1 MSLRNRMEALLTI
14 AAITVVIVSAK
25 PACAADT
32 FGYAATSKAPFSY
45 IDISATGA
53 AVLSGQ
59 DDSTAILALPFS
71 FHFYGKDYTNLCVS
85 TNGIASFG
93 GCTNDDL
100 TNLDLTAQSPA
111 GNLPLIAPLWMD
123 MTFAIPG
130 SGSIHYQSL
139 GTAGERQF
147 VVQWHRAFALNLP
160 TPFEF
165 QLILFEG
172 SGNIQ
177 FQYKTVE
184 NSSAAVS
191 KGAGATV
198 GIRGASGHANGNN
211 LQWSYNAPVLNNGES
226 ILYVGDVTP
235 PSIVP
240 VVSGTLGN
248 NGWYTGN
255 VGIHWNVS
263 DSESGIASKQ
273 DCDDSALQSDTSGT
287 TLECRATNNSGK
299 SSSAQVTIKLDKTR
313 PAISGM
319 PTECRLWPPT
329 NKLVQVAVISAAD
342 ALSRI
347 VPSSFQVSVT
357 SSNIVRTVQE
367 PDVVLTRS
375 GDQYILQVRS
385 STTGNAA
392 TRLYSIHASVQDRAG
407 NTKDLDASC
416 VVGKP

>member
-1 MSLRNRMEALLTI
+1 MTLRNRIEALLTI

-25 PACAADT
+25 PACAADA
-32 FGYAATSKAPFSY
+32 FGYTATSKAPFSY

-71 FHFYGKDYTNLCVS
+71 FRFYGKDYTNLCVS

-111 GNLPLIAPLWMD
+111 GNLPLVAPLWMD

-130 SGSIHYQSL
+130 SGSIHYQSI

-226 ILYVGDVTP
+226 ILYAGDVTP

-248 NGWYTGN
+248 SGWYTGN
-255 VGIHWNVS
+255 VGFIGMSRIRSPALLPSRTVTIWYCSRIRPGQRWNAARPTIRVNPPRLKS
-263 DSESGIASKQ
+263 RLSWIKPG
-273 DCDDSALQSDTSGT
+273 LRF
-287 TLECRATNNSGK
+287 LECQPN
-299 SSSAQVTIKLDKTR
+299 
-313 PAISGM
+313 
-319 PTECRLWPPT
+319 
-329 NKLVQVAVISAAD
+329 AD
-342 ALSRI
+342 CGR
-347 VPSSFQVSVT
+347 QQT
-357 SSNIVRTVQE
+357 SSCKS
-367 PDVVLTRS
+367 L
-375 GDQYILQVRS
+375 
-385 STTGNAA
+385 
-392 TRLYSIHASVQDRAG
+392 
-407 NTKDLDASC
+407 
-416 VVGKP
+416 